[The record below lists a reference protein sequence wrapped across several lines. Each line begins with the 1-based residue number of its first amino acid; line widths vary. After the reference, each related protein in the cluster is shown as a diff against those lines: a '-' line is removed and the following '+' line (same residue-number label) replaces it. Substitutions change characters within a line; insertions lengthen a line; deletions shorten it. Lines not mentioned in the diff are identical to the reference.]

1 MLDTRRVKMRE
12 LSVNE
17 VEDVN
22 GGLEAGACL
31 TLTVS
36 SGIMGGTIGA
46 IIGGLFGPAGMLYGG
61 VFGAN
66 TGATLASSFC

>member
-1 MLDTRRVKMRE
+1 MRE

-31 TLTVS
+31 ALTVS

-46 IIGGLFGPAGMLYGG
+46 IIGGLFGPAGMVYGG